1 MEIVSVHNPRVKEWA
16 QLLDKKYRTRQNKYM
31 IEGIHL
37 VQEAL
42 SYDADI
48 ECIAYD
54 MDKGIPG
61 ELTGYADSQGRVE
74 WIPVSAAIIEKCTD
88 TVTPQPVFAIVR
100 KDAAGLSIFLDKKDS
115 LIIVLDRLQDP
126 GNVGT
131 IIRSADA
138 AGADGVIVGRGSADI
153 YNPKTIRSTMGSFFH
168 LPVVE
173 ADLSEVL
180 PRAKAEGVTL
190 VSTSLAAESSCYD
203 YDFRGAK
210 WLVIGNEGSGVSEE
224 VSRLVDDAIII
235 PSPGQAESLNAAMAA
250 TILMFEA
257 MRQRHYSA

>member
-16 QLLDKKYRTRQNKYM
+16 QLLDKKHRTRQKKYI

-42 SYDADI
+42 NYRADI

-54 MDKGIPG
+54 MDQGIPTEIRG
-61 ELTGYADSQGRVE
+61 FEGSGGAE
-74 WIPVSAAIIEKCTD
+74 WIPVSHAVIDKCTD
-88 TVTPQPVFAIVR
+88 TVTPQPVFAVVR
-100 KDAAGLSIFLDKKDS
+100 KAAASIDELLAKPNS
-115 LIIVLDRLQDP
+115 LVIVLDHLQDP

-138 AGADGVIVGRGSADI
+138 AGADGVILGRGSADV

-173 ADLSEVL
+173 ADLGELL
-180 PRAKAEGVTL
+180 PAAKKAGVTL
-190 VSTSLAAESSCYD
+190 VSTSLAAEHSCYD
-203 YDFRGAK
+203 YDFRGSK
-210 WLVIGNEGSGVSEE
+210 WLVIGNEGSGVSEQ
-224 VSRLVDDAIII
+224 VGRLVDDAVII

-257 MRQRHYSA
+257 MRQRHYS